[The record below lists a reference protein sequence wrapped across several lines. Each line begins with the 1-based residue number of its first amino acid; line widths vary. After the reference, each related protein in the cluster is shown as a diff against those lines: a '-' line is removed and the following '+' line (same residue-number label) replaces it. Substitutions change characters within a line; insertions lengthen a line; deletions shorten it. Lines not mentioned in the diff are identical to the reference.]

1 MIEKLYELGIDLK
14 GRTSGQVKVVCPKC
28 SHTRKKKNDTCLSVN
43 INTGSYNCHNSCGF
57 SGSVGYTEKMEKK
70 VYKVP
75 VINNTQLSD
84 KTLDW
89 FVSNRK
95 VSKSTVMRF
104 GLTESMEWMP
114 QVEKEMNCINF
125 NYFRDEKLVNI
136 KFRDGKKNF
145 KMAKDAELVF
155 YNLDSIKDSEEAII
169 CEGEIDCMSFY
180 ESGLYNV
187 VSVPN
192 GASKGSQRLEYLDNC
207 WKYFEGKKKI
217 IIATDGDEPGI
228 MLRDELARRLGKE
241 RCWIFQYPDECKD
254 ANEILVKAGPEVLK
268 KCMDYIIEFP
278 LEGIT
283 SISDIEDRI
292 NNIYKNGYPKGHRIG
307 FNSLDEFITWRTG
320 EFTAVTGIPG
330 SGKSEFID
338 QVTLKL
344 SVLHDWK
351 WAVFSAENQP
361 EELHFAKLSEKYIGK
376 SFYSTNSEYKMDTEE
391 LYKSKVFVNDH
402 FFFVNINEI
411 NVTLDGL
418 LAKARE
424 LILRKGINGFLID
437 PWNYIEHKIPHGY
450 TETQYIS
457 EALTKISRFCKVNNI
472 HIIVVAHPTKIQ
484 KEDGKYRVATMYDIA
499 GSAHWFNKID
509 NGMSV
514 YRDFETGLVDVHIQ
528 KIRFKFIGQIGK
540 ASFTWDKYTGKYSE
554 AGQKQIPEYFN
565 S

>member
-1 MIEKLYELGIDLK
+1 MNFSEQGIDIK
-14 GRTSGQVKVVCPKC
+14 GRTSGLFKTTCPKC
-28 SHTRKKKNDTCLSVN
+28 SDSRKDKRGKCLSVN
-43 INTGSYNCHNSCGF
+43 ISEGLWNCHNCGWK
-57 SGSVGYTEKMEKK
+57 GTINKTEKMEKK
-70 VYKVP
+70 VYQIP
-75 VINNTQLSD
+75 VLNNTGLSD
-84 KTLDW
+84 KTLEW

-228 MLRDELARRLGKE
+228 ALRDELARRLGKE
-241 RCWIFQYPDECKD
+241 RCWIFQYPEECKD

-283 SISDIEDRI
+283 SISDIEERI

-376 SFYSTNSEYKMDTEE
+376 SFYSTNSEYKMDHEE
-391 LYKSKVFVNDH
+391 LHKSKVFVNDH

-514 YRDFETGLVDVHIQ
+514 YRDFETGLVDVHVQ